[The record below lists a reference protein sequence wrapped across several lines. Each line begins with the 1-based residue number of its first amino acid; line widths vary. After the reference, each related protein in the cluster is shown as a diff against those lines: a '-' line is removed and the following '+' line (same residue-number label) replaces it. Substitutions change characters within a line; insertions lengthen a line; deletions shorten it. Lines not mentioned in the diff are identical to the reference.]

1 MSRMCCR
8 SFRKPLVTMS
18 RKMQIVSCVTASNTY
33 RSKPFHKTFE
43 QKRAPGGCSFLRV
56 RLAFPWSAP
65 RGTYLSKMN
74 DIAGPQWQLGGRRVR
89 LWRSAE
95 TGEGAPSVRRN
106 IYLLPFSCRISRV
119 LENWRSEF
127 PNFLHAAPYWN
138 SKDTLLPRFA
148 KILLCVDL

>member
-1 MSRMCCR
+1 MSRLCCR

-18 RKMQIVSCVTASNTY
+18 RKMQIVSFVTASNTY

-56 RLAFPWSAP
+56 RLAFPCSAP

-74 DIAGPQWQLGGRRVR
+74 DIAGPQWQLGGRRIR
-89 LWRSAE
+89 LRRSAE
-95 TGEGAPSVRRN
+95 TGEGAPVGSKEQ
-106 IYLLPFSCRISRV
+106 LPLTLFCRISCV
-119 LENWRSEF
+119 LKNWRSEF
-127 PNFLHAAPYWN
+127 PNFLHAALYGK
-138 SKDTLLPRFA
+138 SKDTLLPRFP

>member
-74 DIAGPQWQLGGRRVR
+74 DIAGPQWQLGGRPP
-89 LWRSAE
+89 SA
-95 TGEGAPSVRRN
+95 S
-106 IYLLPFSCRISRV
+106 LF
-119 LENWRSEF
+119 SEF
-127 PNFLHAAPYWN
+127 GVGKNLSFFKNCNKNDVFFVTKKVFFPLF
-138 SKDTLLPRFA
+138 SKGVKFWL
-148 KILLCVDL
+148 